1 MNKVPLLPVFLSA
14 LLLFVGGAIGANPR
28 PPTPRTQLSSSG
40 TPAPSQKERAG
51 VSAPWWQ
58 RAASPEL
65 AQIVNQAL
73 SCNRE
78 LRVAFAR
85 LDAAKALREEGSAG
99 FFPVTTLSAGFRRQL
114 DSTVFF
120 QGIPRGARDQNIFEV
135 GFESA
140 WELDLFGRIRHSVA
154 AAGGLAGAAEA
165 DLAQIRLLVVAETAR
180 AYTELAT
187 AQAALPLQ
195 RRALAAEQESLRIL
209 CSQADEGKVSGDK
222 IGPANAAVT
231 SAQHL
236 LRDLLIS
243 ERAARNRLAVLG
255 GGGLAKALNA
265 PTIPKIPAPVL
276 PADASRLLARRPDVQ
291 AAERRLAA
299 SKATVGVA
307 TAEYFPTVTLVGRI
321 GAETNELGNL
331 GSADANTFA
340 FGPRLQWDLLNLH
353 RTMSRVQG
361 AKAQS
366 RQALAAWEDSILLA
380 LEELDNALALRDE
393 SLAKVQEWGR
403 TTAAMEEA
411 GRVARLRAAQGRI
424 DPGEALAVEQGA
436 LQAQLARLRAEAGLA
451 NATIFLQKACAF
463 DR

>member
-1 MNKVPLLPVFLSA
+1 MKKVPLLPVFLSA

-135 GFESA
+135 GLESA

-165 DLAQIRLLVVAETAR
+165 DLAQIRLLGACRTYVCVLKSTLQNAR
-180 AYTELAT
+180 Y
-187 AQAALPLQ
+187 
-195 RRALAAEQESLRIL
+195 
-209 CSQADEGKVSGDK
+209 
-222 IGPANAAVT
+222 
-231 SAQHL
+231 
-236 LRDLLIS
+236 
-243 ERAARNRLAVLG
+243 
-255 GGGLAKALNA
+255 
-265 PTIPKIPAPVL
+265 
-276 PADASRLLARRPDVQ
+276 
-291 AAERRLAA
+291 
-299 SKATVGVA
+299 
-307 TAEYFPTVTLVGRI
+307 
-321 GAETNELGNL
+321 
-331 GSADANTFA
+331 
-340 FGPRLQWDLLNLH
+340 
-353 RTMSRVQG
+353 RVFIQ
-361 AKAQS
+361 
-366 RQALAAWEDSILLA
+366 I
-380 LEELDNALALRDE
+380 
-393 SLAKVQEWGR
+393 
-403 TTAAMEEA
+403 
-411 GRVARLRAAQGRI
+411 
-424 DPGEALAVEQGA
+424 
-436 LQAQLARLRAEAGLA
+436 
-451 NATIFLQKACAF
+451 
-463 DR
+463 